1 MTEIKAFWILYP
13 LPHELRVVPVWS
25 VGTGT
30 ASLGERQ
37 ILPFS
42 LLRGLFL
49 QTQFSYTHAVSIP
62 PFLEDAN
69 LWGLL
74 CAAQSSLVICSVHSS
89 LLGLPRRSTLFPQL
103 SPQGNFWVTLH
114 DSEIFQSS
122 KLGQSRVSLCFVFP
136 FLVSDVLSFD
146 NHCFMPFLPV
156 GCFAVVVC

>member
-1 MTEIKAFWILYP
+1 M
-13 LPHELRVVPVWS
+13 
-25 VGTGT
+25 GTGT
-30 ASLGERQ
+30 ASLGECQ

-49 QTQFSYTHAVSIP
+49 QTQFSHTHAVSIPP

-74 CAAQSSLVICSVHSS
+74 CAAQSSLVIWSVHSS
-89 LLGLPRRSTLFPQL
+89 LLGPPRCSTVFPQL

-114 DSEIFQSS
+114 DSEIFQSN
-122 KLGQSRVSLCFVFP
+122 KLGQSCVSLCFIFP

-146 NHCFMPFLPV
+146 NHCLMPFLPM
-156 GCFAVVVC
+156 GCFVVVVW